1 MQCGVAC
8 FCYDKALQRY
18 DVRAYNFYLWPEMS
32 STFSLQSDSLR
43 FLSSHGFDFNRLI
56 AEGIQYLTPVEEAA
70 KRNKMETWLRE
81 EEEAFNKAKAGTA
94 EYKVGEYLIILYNRS
109 RLNLMSPQQTP
120 NKIHIQEQLAA
131 ISNEIKEKLING
143 SETEVIVRK
152 ANRRWREDIIK
163 MVD

>member
-1 MQCGVAC
+1 MVQCGVAC

-81 EEEAFNKAKAGTA
+81 EEEAFKGSKGIMVRTGDDWLSSSN
-94 EYKVGEYLIILYNRS
+94 VHQ
-109 RLNLMSPQQTP
+109 RL
-120 NKIHIQEQLAA
+120 ECF
-131 ISNEIKEKLING
+131 
-143 SETEVIVRK
+143 
-152 ANRRWREDIIK
+152 
-163 MVD
+163 